1 VFAFVVVVDRGV
13 LCSPR
18 FRRVVTLVPDC
29 QVVLLRSFLRIL
41 SVKSLGCCGRL
52 GYNRISLPRLG
63 RSRGVDN
70 TTSSYK
76 PGPQAHYLVEK
87 MSESEKNLVEAVNK
101 LAVKMDSYDKRF
113 TSLGSDIS
121 KIQSH
126 VNLSMH
132 SIQALQKVQVLLL
145 HAVNP
150 IGPSTGPMN
159 INGVMGFSP
168 ADGAVNTLTDSLP

>member
-1 VFAFVVVVDRGV
+1 
-13 LCSPR
+13 
-18 FRRVVTLVPDC
+18 
-29 QVVLLRSFLRIL
+29 
-41 SVKSLGCCGRL
+41 
-52 GYNRISLPRLG
+52 
-63 RSRGVDN
+63 VDN

-76 PGPQAHYLVEK
+76 PGPQARYLVEK

-101 LAVKMDSYDKRF
+101 LAVKMDYYDKRF

-121 KIQSH
+121 KIQSQ